1 MKFQLLY
8 NTVRFLKPIQIWGRL
23 LHSLPRL
30 PLGNLDYPELNPD
43 FKIEAEISKQISTSD
58 GKSFTFLSESALLS
72 RGWND
77 ESLSL
82 LWRYNLHYFDYL
94 NQQDPLG
101 KDVAKDLIHQWITE
115 NPVGS
120 KCGWEP
126 YPTSLRIINWVKWL
140 YKNQLSDPVII
151 SSLWTQLRWL
161 AQRPEYHLLGN
172 HLFINAKAMVIGGS
186 FFSGVQAE
194 KIIEKG
200 LQILQQELDEQFL
213 PDGAQFELTPMY
225 HALGMEDLMEL
236 YGCLHAQ
243 QHLDLKNKLK
253 GKIQKGMQWLSSM
266 TYDNGEYA
274 HFNDCA
280 QGIAP
285 SFEQLKSL
293 GQHLGIEINCNAEV
307 LSHFKDSGYVVYAS
321 NDMKLIA
328 DLAKVGPDYLPGHA
342 HADTLSF
349 ELAFGLH
356 RLVVNHG
363 VTCYGT
369 GAQRQ
374 FERGTKAHSTVTIN
388 NENSS
393 EVWSGFRV
401 SRRAYPFDVS
411 IKEEQGNVKIQG
423 SQNGY
428 HRLKGSP
435 THTRSWLIEGDR
447 VTVIDKVQGEHQ
459 SAVAKYL
466 IHPDV
471 KVLDQQENIVIL
483 ELQDA
488 AQVSFE
494 SDQTIN
500 VVESTFSS
508 GFGKITP
515 TIALEIPFAN
525 QSQMIIKKH

>member
-1 MKFQLLY
+1 LENVDCPGV
-8 NTVRFLKPIQIWGRL
+8 NT
-23 LHSLPRL
+23 S
-30 PLGNLDYPELNPD
+30 
-43 FKIEAEISKQISTSD
+43 FKINAEINKQNSTSD
-58 GKSFTFLSESALLS
+58 GKTFTFLSESALLS
-72 RGWND
+72 KSWNN
-77 ESLSL
+77 ETLSL
-82 LWRYNLHYFDYL
+82 LWRYNLHYFDFL
-94 NQQDPLG
+94 NQQDSLG
-101 KDVAKDLIHQWITE
+101 KKLALDLILQWIQS

-120 KCGWEP
+120 KCGWDP

-140 YKNQLSDPVII
+140 YKNQESDLVITN
-151 SSLWTQLRWL
+151 SLWLQLRWL

-186 FFSGVQAE
+186 YFKGTQAE

-200 LQILQQELDEQFL
+200 LHILRQELDEQFL

-236 YGCLHAQ
+236 YGCLNAQ
-243 QHLDLKNKLK
+243 QHLDLKNILK
-253 GKIQKGMQWLSSM
+253 VKVQKGMQWLSSM
-266 TYDNGEYA
+266 TYNNGEYV

-285 SFEQLKSL
+285 TFEQLKSL
-293 GQHLGIEINCNAEV
+293 SQHLGIEINCNAQV

-321 NDMKLIA
+321 NEMKLIT

-401 SRRAYPFDVS
+401 ASRAYPFAIS
-411 IKEEQGNVKIQG
+411 IEEEQGSIKIQG
-423 SQNGY
+423 SHNGY

-435 THTRSWLIEGDR
+435 THKRSWLIKNDVIT
-447 VTVIDKVQGEHQ
+447 VTDQIKGAHQ

-483 ELQDA
+483 VLQDA
-488 AQVSFE
+488 TQVSFE

-508 GFGKITP
+508 GFGKLTP
-515 TIALEIPFAN
+515 TITLEIPFAN
-525 QSQMIIKKH
+525 HSQVIIKKH